1 MKKSIKYIAIEAIG
15 FIALMTMLCVIN
27 YIDLSVVNTIYLPIF
42 VISALLIIFK
52 KYYIGHIFL
61 VSAEVGL
68 IAEYIIHRINTD
80 NPNMS
85 GSFLNIMI
93 LAIGL
98 IVGIIVQI
106 YKGKNK

>member
-1 MKKSIKYIAIEAIG
+1 MKKSIKHIALESIG

-27 YIDLSVVNTIYLPIF
+27 YIDLSVVITIYLPIF
-42 VISALLIIFK
+42 IILALFIIFK

-61 VSAEVGL
+61 VSAELSL
-68 IAEYIIHRINTD
+68 ITEYIIHLINAD

-106 YKGKNK
+106 YKSKNR

>member
-1 MKKSIKYIAIEAIG
+1 MKKSIKYIAIDAVA
-15 FIALMTMLCVIN
+15 FIFVLALFCVIN
-27 YIDLSVVNTIYLPIF
+27 YIDLSVVITIYIPIF
-42 VISALLIIFK
+42 IISALLIVFK

-68 IAEYIIHRINTD
+68 IAEYIFHRLNAD

-85 GSFLNIMI
+85 GTFLNIVI

-98 IVGIIVQI
+98 IAGIIVQV
-106 YKGKNK
+106 YKSKNK